1 MIVKKDKLEYVTF
14 DNLTETGMVKHCF
27 TTRHGG
33 VSTEHWATM
42 NMGLARGEAKE
53 PIWEN

>member
-1 MIVKKDKLEYVTF
+1 MKIEKKEKLEYITF
-14 DNLTETGMVKHCF
+14 DNLTETGMVRHCF

-42 NMGLARGEAKE
+42 NMGLSFGE
-53 PIWEN
+53 